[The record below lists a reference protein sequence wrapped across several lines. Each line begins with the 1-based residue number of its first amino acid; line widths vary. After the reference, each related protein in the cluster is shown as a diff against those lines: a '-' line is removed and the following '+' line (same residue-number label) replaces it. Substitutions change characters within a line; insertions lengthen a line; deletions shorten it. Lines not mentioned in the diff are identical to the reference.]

1 MISFLTSLITGPFVK
16 LAEKYMDISVD
27 KEKLEAGLK
36 SDALKADAQLRA
48 TSMSFIEFR
57 FPLMVVLLS
66 HAFYMSSIAID
77 STFPSELLNPLELP
91 GWYKPYFAQVT
102 VALLGL
108 ATVAGMFSRKK

>member
-1 MISFLTSLITGPFVK
+1 MFSFIASLISGPFVRI
-16 LAEKYMDISVD
+16 AEKYMDSTVD

-66 HAFYMSSIAID
+66 HALYMGSIAID
-77 STFPSELLNPLELP
+77 STFPSDYLNPLELP
-91 GWYKPYFAQVT
+91 TWYKPYFAQVT

-108 ATVAGMFSRKK
+108 ATVAGMFRKR